1 VVTTRRSLAESLDA
15 SWRDLRYARRVLA
28 VSPAFTITALLTL
41 ALAIG
46 INTAVFALV
55 NAVLLRRC
63 PTPVPNV

>member
-1 VVTTRRSLAESLDA
+1 
-15 SWRDLRYARRVLA
+15 VLA
-28 VSPAFTITALLTL
+28 GSPAFTITALLTP

-55 NAVLLRRC
+55 NAVLLRCC